1 LGSSPIEKAEGGAWW
16 LEMEVPFALLGAEG
30 TPNTLRANLYKCG
43 DLLRTPH
50 YLSWS
55 PIEAA
60 KPDFHRPEQFGTLII
75 K

>member
-1 LGSSPIEKAEGGAWW
+1 GGTWW

-30 TPNTLRANLYKCG
+30 TPNTLMANLYKCG
-43 DLLRTPH
+43 DKLRTPH